1 MVGMGLD
8 QRRQEFRIITR
19 PDSTTIEVDGEDVS
33 SKVHAARLDLDSRG
47 ATLTLAGPA
56 AGEIDGVALV
66 QVESP
71 SPPGEQVAAFLGGI
85 DPAELERVALNRE
98 DMETHGLTKAMLN
111 QLAEWAVGR
120 G

>member
-8 QRRQEFRIITR
+8 QRRQSFAIVTG

-33 SKVHAARLDLDSRG
+33 RKVTAARLDITPTG
-47 ATLTLAGPA
+47 AVLTLAGPA

-66 QVESP
+66 QVESAQ
-71 SPPGEQVAAFLGGI
+71 PPGEAIAAFLASI
-85 DPAELERVALNRE
+85 DPGELERVALERD
-98 DMETHGLTKAMLN
+98 DMDTLGLTKAMLN
-111 QLAEWAVGR
+111 QLADWAAGR